1 MIKRKILL
9 FYKNLA
15 DKEALEVL
23 LEEVVMK
30 GCEIFFVEDERVAS
44 DLFKKEPLDLLL
56 LAEESSFLKEQ
67 DIPFLELKKPY
78 RKEEMVEP
86 CLTLLNL
93 VGAEVSE
100 ELPM

>member
-9 FYKNLA
+9 FYKNKA

-30 GCEIFFVEDERVAS
+30 GCEIFFVEDEKAAS
-44 DLFKKEPLDLLL
+44 DLFNKEHLLL
-56 LAEESSFLKEQ
+56 LGEESSFLKEQ
-67 DIPFLELKKPY
+67 GIPFLELKKPY
-78 RKEEMVEP
+78 RKEEIVEP
-86 CLTLLNL
+86 CLTLLDL
-93 VGAEVSE
+93 VGAELSE